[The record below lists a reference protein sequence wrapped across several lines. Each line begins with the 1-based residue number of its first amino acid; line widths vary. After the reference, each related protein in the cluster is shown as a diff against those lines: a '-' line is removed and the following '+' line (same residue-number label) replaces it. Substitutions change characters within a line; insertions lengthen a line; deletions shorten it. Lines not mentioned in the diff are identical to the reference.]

1 MRMPRTPPPYDELIR
16 TLTTETIPKLMKL
29 DVDDTSSGGKY
40 LHWDEMRV
48 RQPPDGCTTEEWWL
62 ATKLKRSQVRQYVP
76 FEDKTGRAFSY
87 SDSGDLYRRLR
98 EIDSD
103 ASGQIAFGTADGV
116 HEQSGER
123 YLMRSLIEEAITSS
137 QLEGAATT
145 RVVAKEMLRSGRSPR
160 DKSERMIVN
169 NHHAMEFLRSNHG
182 EKLTR
187 GMLLE
192 LQAILT
198 RGTMSE
204 DSVGRFRRQTDNVE
218 VAQWDGTVVHVP
230 PEAGQLDA
238 RIDRLLAFANDE
250 DDGRTIHP
258 FVRAVVLHFMIGYDH
273 PFVDGNGRTARGLFY
288 WSMAKSGYW
297 LTEYLSI
304 STIIRDSPG
313 RYVRAYVHSETDDG
327 DLTYFLEYNLG
338 VMLRAIRAL
347 HEYLD
352 KKAKEMESL
361 SRLIR
366 GSDLAIV
373 FNYRQIALLS
383 HLVKHPS
390 AAYTIAGHQRSHN
403 VTYQTARTDL
413 MVLAELGFLEVTKV
427 GRKLQYRRSDELEDD
442 LRDLANFIKVRSS
455 DSGES

>member
-16 TLTTETIPKLMKL
+16 SLTTETLPKLMRL
-29 DVDDTSSGGKY
+29 DVDGTSSGGKY
-40 LHWDEMRV
+40 LHWDDMRV
-48 RQPPDGCTTEEWWL
+48 RQPPEGCTTEEWWL
-62 ATKLKRSQVRQYVP
+62 ATKLKRSQVRQYLP
-76 FEDKTGRAFSY
+76 FADKTGRSFSY

-98 EIDSD
+98 EIDRD
-103 ASGQIAFGTADGV
+103 ASGKIAFRTGDGV

-123 YLMRSLIEEAITSS
+123 YLMSSLIDEAITSS

-169 NHHAMEFLRSNHG
+169 NYRAMEFLRNHHS
-182 EKLTR
+182 ETLTR

-192 LQAILT
+192 LQTILT
-198 RGTMSE
+198 RGTMGE
-204 DSVGRFRRQTDNVE
+204 DSVGRFRRPADNVD

-230 PEAGQLDA
+230 PDAGELDG

-250 DDGRTIHP
+250 DDGRVVHP
-258 FVRAVVLHFMIGYDH
+258 FVRAVILHFMIGYDH

-304 STIIRDSPG
+304 STIIRDSPAK
-313 RYVRAYVHSETDDG
+313 YVRAYVHSETDDG
-327 DLTYFLEYNLG
+327 DLTYFLEYNLD
-338 VMLRAIRAL
+338 VMLKAIRAL

-361 SRLIR
+361 SRMIR
-366 GSDLAIV
+366 GSDLALV

-383 HLVKHPS
+383 HLVRHPNT
-390 AAYTIAGHQRSHN
+390 AYTIAGHQRSHN
-403 VTYQTARTDL
+403 VTYQTARSDL
-413 MVLAELGFLEVTKV
+413 IALAELGFLDVGKV
-427 GRKLQYRRSDELEDD
+427 GRKLQYRRSEELEDD
-442 LRDLANFIKVRSS
+442 LRDLADFIKARTNP
-455 DSGES
+455 D